1 MITVKNIRLNNS
13 RNKTY
18 LTFDDAISFHDNI
31 IYFIIGKSGIGKTS
45 LIDFITGPFTDDP
58 IKNGEIILSDDIAL
72 KSPFTKK
79 LIDTIAVKNS
89 HSFWSRPYVNF
100 MRKSV
105 ALIPQKTDSF
115 HPTIPIRGQ
124 IERFYKMALPAGA
137 KPEKTFDE
145 ILEELSQCAG
155 WNNVSVDLKDKRAV
169 VLTDIKEYKEVDTV
183 PECRYPIVNI
193 RNEKKLYEKKLSTG
207 QLQRLLILMGLMQFR
222 ASKHPLLIGDEFLV
236 NFTYYEANEVLKNII
251 DFYRKEEKDHKIA
264 IFILHDLSFDFLK
277 NYPAGYPPVRL
288 IGIEKDLNYKPGMSE
303 TRDAKRITI
312 HEMSLID
319 FFSENWVGN
328 TENERFF
335 REFKRSYDDRALT
348 HEECKIKIK
357 PAEEDYSYDIDI
369 DKARIY
375 KGTYIE
381 EKPLLYK
388 DIRLKIKKNR
398 FIILTGFSGC
408 GKSTLCNQY
417 VSEYWGDKK
426 SFRYFPSRALS
437 SLSES
442 SQISINQD
450 LQIMYNYYN
459 GIKDLDIRSKHRESI
474 ESILEKIHFYEDVD
488 KISEGREKRIKEFSR
503 KKIYDLSGGEQ
514 QRYWFAR
521 LLFDYTENGNFQRP
535 GLIIFDE
542 SIASLDCITKNKI
555 IAFLLQE
562 IFSGDGTT
570 VLFVSHDLRD
580 ISVIYKTLLAN
591 TGTENINKVFEH
603 YEMFAGGLYRVDTDF
618 LSYRENLRDKIP
630 NVYYSV
636 NDSNKTK
643 PLKLRLNTN
652 CTDMV
657 SGGKKNEINRK

>member
-18 LTFDDAISFHDNI
+18 LTFDDEISFHDNT

-45 LIDFITGPFTDDP
+45 LVDFISAPFTDDP
-58 IKNGEIILSDDIAL
+58 IKNGTIVLSGDMAL

-79 LIDTIAVKNS
+79 AGDTIEVKNS
-89 HSFWSRPYVNF
+89 LSFWARPYIKF

-115 HPTIPIRGQ
+115 HPAIPLGKQ
-124 IERFYKMALPAGA
+124 IEHFYKMALPVGA
-137 KPEKTFDE
+137 KPEKEFE
-145 ILEELSQCAG
+145 KILEELSQCAG
-155 WNNVSVDLKDKRAV
+155 WNKVSADLHDKRTLL
-169 VLTDIKEYKEVDTV
+169 LTDIKEYKEADTGTV
-183 PECRYPIVNI
+183 YPIVDI
-193 RNEKKLYEKKLSTG
+193 RNEPKSYEKKLSTG

-251 DFYRKEEKDHKIA
+251 DFYRKEEKDRKIA

-288 IGIEKDLNYKPGMSE
+288 IGIEKDPKYKPGKTE
-303 TRDAKRITI
+303 TRDAKRITA
-312 HEMSLID
+312 HEMALTD
-319 FFSENWVGN
+319 FFRENWGSA
-328 TENERFF
+328 ENERFF
-335 REFKRSYDDRALT
+335 SEFKKSYDDRALGP
-348 HEECKIKIK
+348 EECKISVK
-357 PAEEDYSYDIDI
+357 PTEEEYPYGIDI
-369 DKARIY
+369 DTARIY
-375 KGTYIE
+375 KGVHVE
-381 EKPLLYK
+381 EKPLLYR
-388 DIRLKIKKNR
+388 DIRLKIKKNS
-398 FIILTGFSGC
+398 FVVLTGFSGC

-417 VSEYWGDKK
+417 VSEYRGDKK

-442 SQISINQD
+442 SQISVNQD

-459 GIKDLDIRSKHRESI
+459 GIKDLDVCSKHRKEV
-474 ESILEKIHFYEDVD
+474 EKMLEKIHFYEEAGSIPGD
-488 KISEGREKRIKEFSR
+488 ERERMKEFPE

-521 LLFDYTENGNFQRP
+521 LLFDYAESGNFQKP

-555 IAFLLQE
+555 IALLLQE
-562 IFSGDGTT
+562 VFSGDGTT

-591 TGTENINKVFEH
+591 AGEKNINRVFEH
-603 YEMFAGGLYRVDTDF
+603 YEMFAGALYRVDTDF
-618 LSYRENLRDKIP
+618 LSYRDNLKNKMP

-636 NDSNKTK
+636 NDRNKTK
-643 PLKLRLNTN
+643 PLNLSLHTN
-652 CTDMV
+652 DTNKV
-657 SGGKKNEINRK
+657 PEGKNEINET